1 MNGAHDGIAWLPES
15 YSDEGFTVLFCA
27 GETAEGLLRTLGADG
42 VAVRALNREQ
52 AEAIDLFNRYQDES
66 DLESADLDRE
76 RLQAD
81 GFLVEGGE
89 VARVGEIAG
98 WAYAIESFGAALT
111 GREIVERASVGTRLV
126 GFRRSVNA
134 ASWVTYAVDGRV
146 VSSYDPLHPDRG
158 SDGFVVEGLAEA
170 PDPTGRVLE
179 ELEAWGL
186 GVPRSSDFE
195 ALPAVRIW
203 T

>member
-1 MNGAHDGIAWLPES
+1 MNGVHDGVTWLTES
-15 YSDEGFTVLFCA
+15 YSEGFAVVFCA
-27 GETAEGLLRTLGADG
+27 GETAEGLLRSIGAHG
-42 VAVRALNREQ
+42 ARVRALSREQ

-66 DLESADLDRE
+66 DLESAGLDQE
-76 RLQAD
+76 ELEAD
-81 GFLVEGGE
+81 GFLVDGGE

-111 GREIVERASVGTRLV
+111 GREVVEHAAVGTRLI
-126 GFRRSVNA
+126 GFRRTVNT

-146 VSSYDPLHPDRG
+146 VSSYDPLHPDQAV
-158 SDGFVVEGLAEA
+158 DGLAVEGLAEA

-186 GVPRSSDFE
+186 RVPRSSDFE
-195 ALPAVRIW
+195 ELPAVRVR